1 MSKNMFAPNSN
12 YINSSYLRKLIK
24 NFNEENLQDYQCNC
38 FKETINKST
47 MGSSDSTKTAAWR
60 ISQILTL
67 NLGGRTAF
75 GNNGI
80 PATFNYLGGIN
91 GQPGGTLGP
100 IRNKF

>member
-12 YINSSYLRKLIK
+12 YLNNSYLRKLIK
-24 NFNEENLQDYQCNC
+24 NYNEQNLKEYQCNC

-47 MGSSDSTKTAAWR
+47 MGSSDSTKTAAFR
-60 ISQILTL
+60 ISRILTL

-75 GNNGI
+75 GNNGVPI
-80 PATFNYLGGIN
+80 FTNYLGGID
-91 GQPGGTLGP
+91 GQPGGTLAP